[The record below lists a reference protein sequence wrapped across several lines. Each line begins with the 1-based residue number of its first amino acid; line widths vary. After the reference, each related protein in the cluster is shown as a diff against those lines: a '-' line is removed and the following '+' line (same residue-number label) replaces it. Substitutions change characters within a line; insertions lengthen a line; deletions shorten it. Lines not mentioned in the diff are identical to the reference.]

1 MGFFTPANEK
11 VAADIASRYPRRR
24 SAMIPLLHL
33 AQEQEGWVTGPAME
47 QIAELT
53 GTTPVEVLGTGSFYE
68 MFKFHPVGRYL
79 VNVCTNISCQLLGAD
94 DLLEHVES
102 SLGVRAGSTTAD
114 GLFTVE
120 EVECVAACTEAPCF
134 TVNYRYFHRA
144 TADLF
149 DEVVA
154 DIRAG
159 RSPIG
164 RGAAGD
170 DGELPEH
177 GILGRVRQHIPDDR
191 RVGTTPPEQVTGPPA
206 WLAADRAG
214 EG

>member
-1 MGFFTPANEK
+1 
-11 VAADIASRYPRRR
+11 
-24 SAMIPLLHL
+24 MIPLLHL

-47 QIAELT
+47 QIAELI

-102 SLGVRAGSTTAD
+102 SLAVRAGSTTAD

-154 DIRAG
+154 DLRTG
-159 RSPIG
+159 ESPLARG
-164 RGAAGD
+164 GAAD
-170 DGELPEH
+170 DGPMPEH
-177 GILGRVRQHIPDDR
+177 GTLARNRQRIPIR
-191 RVGTTPPEQVTGPPA
+191 SRAGVVPPEDVNDPPA
-206 WLAADRAG
+206 WMPTEAAADG
-214 EG
+214 

>member
-154 DIRAG
+154 DLRTG
-159 RSPIG
+159 ESPLARG
-164 RGAAGD
+164 GAAD
-170 DGELPEH
+170 DGPMPEH
-177 GILGRVRQHIPDDR
+177 GTLARNRQRIPVRSLSLIHI
-191 RVGTTPPEQVTGPPA
+191 
-206 WLAADRAG
+206 
-214 EG
+214 